1 MHASH
6 SSRYQI
12 RVASSRSDVERAQAL
27 RYRAFIENRPGAT
40 PRSDCLDHDDFD
52 EACHHMLIEEEASG
66 ELVCCFRLLPLR
78 AGNEIGRSYT
88 AQFYDLSPL
97 HAYPG
102 VMLEL
107 GRFCI
112 RPGWRDPSVMRLAW
126 AALARMVDDTGADM
140 LFGCSSFQGAAP
152 ERHSEALALLA
163 AHHLA
168 PQRWS
173 PGIKAP
179 QVMPLVDAPRRH
191 EPDTRKALSCLPTL
205 LRGYLALGAWVS
217 DHAVLD
223 RDLDTLHVFTGLE
236 IARVPQERAR
246 KLRATAEAAMADD
259 PVLAREPVLACDRV
273 VA

>member
-12 RVASSRSDVERAQAL
+12 RVASCRSDLERAQAL
-27 RYRAFIENRPGAT
+27 RYRAFIENRPGAC
-40 PRSDCLDHDDFD
+40 PRPDRLDHDAFD
-52 EACHHMLIEEEASG
+52 PACHHILIEEGASG
-66 ELVCCFRLLPLR
+66 ELICCFRLLPLR
-78 AGNEIGRSYT
+78 AGSEIERSYT
-88 AQFYDLSPL
+88 AQYYDLSAL
-97 HAYPG
+97 HAYSGP
-102 VMLEL
+102 MLEL

-112 RPGWRDPSVMRLAW
+112 RPGWRDPVVMRLAW

-168 PQRWS
+168 PRRWR
-173 PGIKAP
+173 PRVKAP
-179 QVMPLVDAPRRH
+179 QVMPLVDTLPAQDPDARR
-191 EPDTRKALSCLPTL
+191 ALASVPTL

-223 RDLDTLHVFTGLE
+223 RELDTLHVFTGLE
-236 IARVPQERAR
+236 IARVPPQKAR
-246 KLRATAEAAMADD
+246 KLRASADAAMADK
-259 PVLAREPVLACDRV
+259 PILTAEPVAADEPV

>member
-1 MHASH
+1 MHVSN

-27 RYRAFIENRPGAT
+27 RYRAFIENRPGAR
-40 PRSDCLDHDDFD
+40 PRSDRLDHDSFD
-52 EACHHMLIEEEASG
+52 DACHHILIEEEAGG
-66 ELVCCFRLLPLR
+66 ELICCFRLLRLST
-78 AGNEIGRSYT
+78 GNEINRSYA
-88 AQFYDLSPL
+88 AQFYDLSSL

-112 RPGWRDPSVMRLAW
+112 RPGWRDPAVMRLAW
-126 AALARMVDDTGADM
+126 AALARMVDETGADM

-152 ERHSEALALLA
+152 ECHSEALALLA

-173 PGIKAP
+173 PGVKAP
-179 QVMPLVDAPRRH
+179 QVMPLADALHDGHPAD
-191 EPDTRKALSCLPTL
+191 PRKALAGIPTL

-217 DHAVLD
+217 DHAVID

-236 IARVPQERAR
+236 IVRIPCERAR
-246 KLRATAEAAMADD
+246 KLRAAADVAMASKS
-259 PVLAREPVLACDRV
+259 VLTREPVLA
-273 VA
+273 